1 MGRECS
7 GASDDEPVTNF
18 VSEKSPGD
26 FARMYQTDGLTGG
39 HVIMLSADD
48 DTKEA
53 AFEALRAYPG
63 GLQVRAL
70 QSVLL

>member
-1 MGRECS
+1 MTLHRIRMGRRCS
-7 GASDDEPVTNF
+7 GASEDEPVTNF

-53 AFEALRAYPG
+53 AFQALRAYPG
-63 GLQVRAL
+63 GLQV
-70 QSVLL
+70 